1 MEFQL
6 LTIKNIRPATVAWLL
21 LLLVAAG
28 CTEPIAL
35 RSDDMEPRL
44 VITGTLS
51 TDPGPQFIE
60 ISSTASYF
68 GSELPVNIDATQ
80 VRLNGENLRWNA
92 PGIYA
97 TDDHF
102 AARQGETYLLEVWI
116 DYDRDGKDEYYSATT
131 TVPFIHKLE
140 TLVLKSLMPS
150 STDTPFVLVAG
161 FQDTPG
167 EDYYGGALWI
177 NNELYSNRILRY
189 YIHVLNDYTQDG
201 EYLLYPIPEWI
212 ITKSLVWDNGGTYDL
227 YAGDVLTLE
236 LQTLSK
242 EYYLFLEEAK
252 IEKNQ
257 QFPLFSGPRGN
268 VSGNITGGALG
279 IFGSYAAS
287 RKSVTLPEC
296 PGLPSR

>member
-1 MEFQL
+1 MEFQF
-6 LTIKNIRPATVAWLL
+6 LTMKNNRTAIPVWLL
-21 LLLVAAG
+21 LLLLAAG

-51 TDPGPQFIE
+51 TNPGNQIIE
-60 ISSTASYF
+60 ISSTAPYF
-68 GSELPVNIDATQ
+68 GSELPVNIDASE
-80 VRLNGENLRWNA
+80 VSLNGESLRRDA
-92 PGIYA
+92 PGIYSTGENYSA
-97 TDDHF
+97 Q
-102 AARQGETYLLEVWI
+102 QGETYLLEVWI
-116 DYDRDGKDEYYSATT
+116 DYNRDGKDEYYTATT
-131 TVPFIHKLE
+131 TIPYIHTLE
-140 TLVLKSLMPS
+140 SLVLRSLIPS
-150 STDTPFVLVAG
+150 GADTPFLLVAS

-177 NNELYSNRILRY
+177 NDVLYSNRILRY
-189 YIHVLNDYTQDG
+189 YIHMFNDYSQDG
-201 EYLLYPIPEWI
+201 EFLRYPIPEWI
-212 ITKSLVWDNGGTYDL
+212 ITKSLVWDNGTTYDL

-242 EYYLFLEEAK
+242 EYYLFLGEAK

-268 VSGNITGGALG
+268 VTGNITGGALG
-279 IFGSYAAS
+279 IFGSFASS

-296 PGLPSR
+296 PGLPSS